1 MQDILMWVA
10 GIVLKTVAV
19 CAVWVLVKHLVRNGA
34 GTLKELLTTATMAI
48 RYGCLKLRQKL
59 VCRLQEAAKE
69 EEEEPK
75 EEDPEE
81 PEVLVYGTVK

>member
-1 MQDILMWVA
+1 M
-10 GIVLKTVAV
+10 KTVAV

-34 GTLKELLTTATMAI
+34 GTLKELLTTTTMAI

-59 VCRLQEAAKE
+59 VFRLQEDAAK
-69 EEEEPK
+69 EEEPK
-75 EEDPEE
+75 EENPEE

>member
-1 MQDILMWVA
+1 MQDILMWVVS
-10 GIVLKTVAV
+10 IVLKTVAV

-69 EEEEPK
+69 EEPK
-75 EEDPEE
+75 KEDPEE